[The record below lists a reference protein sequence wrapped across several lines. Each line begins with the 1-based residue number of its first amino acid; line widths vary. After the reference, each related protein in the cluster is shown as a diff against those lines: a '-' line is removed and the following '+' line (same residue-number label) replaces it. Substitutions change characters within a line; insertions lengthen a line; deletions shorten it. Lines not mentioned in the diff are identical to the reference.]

1 MISDNQFT
9 SPLTA
14 AEAEVFVQELKKI
27 SIENFGNDKWM
38 KQHEYIEKLNIQA
51 HLNVVQ
57 QSEEFISELLI
68 TYDKIETLIY
78 NLLVSETWRNK
89 IYPLIKSKI
98 SQSNSL
104 KIYMMLY
111 HEVTIINLLELVL
124 YNKNACTSAD
134 EKMLDMVDYCA
145 RKVTYLNT
153 WEDDDDED
161 EEITKDIN
169 KFMERSEVDNMDKTV
184 RKQNYAI
191 SINALSILRYMTDYI
206 TDLPLSVM
214 TRLLNTKDMITALS
228 YLIESV
234 PWIRRTSSN
243 KILRWEGSNWKE
255 INKKDISKLCQ
266 VEAQIWIALY
276 NLMVEPE
283 CRRKYAYTNHT
294 REVILRLRPYLTP
307 QLIDELPIL
316 KDLQRVLDELSIL
329 NIPDN
334 SVQAGL
340 LVEQIPE
347 MMEEIQTGKDWKKIA
362 KKCRKEFLSD
372 SQTNRMELAKKL
384 AGMYNIDQFDPLID
398 TPKCAKCGKP
408 ADKRCSKC
416 KNEWYCSRECQVRSW
431 PAHKKICSLV
441 TSYNDQQTKQNNHS
455 KISVLN

>member
-9 SPLTA
+9 NALNA
-14 AEAEVFVQELKKI
+14 NEAEVYIQELKKI
-27 SIENFGNDKWM
+27 PVEDFGNDKWM

-51 HLNVVQ
+51 HLNVAQ
-57 QSEEFISELLI
+57 QSEEYISELLV
-68 TYDKIETLIY
+68 TYDKVL
-78 NLLVSETWRNK
+78 SETWRNK
-89 IYPLIKSKI
+89 IYPLIKNKI
-98 SQSNSL
+98 TQSNSL
-104 KIYMMLY
+104 RVYMMLY

-124 YNKNACTSAD
+124 YNKNACTSVD

-145 RKVTYLNT
+145 RKVTFLNT

-161 EEITKDIN
+161 EESVKDIN
-169 KFMERSEVDNMDKTV
+169 KFMERSEVEQMDKTV

-234 PWIRRTSSN
+234 PWVRRTSSN
-243 KILRWEGSNWKE
+243 KILRWEGSSWKE

-294 REVILRLRPYLTP
+294 REVILRLRPYLTS

-316 KDLQRVLDELSIL
+316 IDLKRVLDELSIL

-347 MMEEIQTGKDWKKIA
+347 MLEEIQNGKDWRKIA
-362 KKCRKEFLSD
+362 KKCKKEILID
-372 SQTNRMELAKKL
+372 SHENRMTLAKKL
-384 AGMYNIDQFDPLID
+384 AGMYNIDQFDPLIE

-431 PAHKKICSLV
+431 PTHKKICSLV
-441 TSYNDQQTKQNNHS
+441 TSYNDNKSKS
-455 KISVLN
+455 KITVLN